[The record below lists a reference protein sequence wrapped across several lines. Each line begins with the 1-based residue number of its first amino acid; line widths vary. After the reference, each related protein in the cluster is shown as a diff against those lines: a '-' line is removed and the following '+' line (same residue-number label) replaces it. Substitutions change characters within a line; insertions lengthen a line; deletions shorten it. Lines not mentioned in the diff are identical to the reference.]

1 MRTIWC
7 IFLLTVLSLTLS
19 SQEKKN
25 YDAARTDQPPVID
38 GKIEDIWKQAPKGGD
53 FWMHEPT
60 NHRDPSFETH
70 FYVLYD
76 DQALYIAC
84 FMQDPHPDSIMTE
97 LGERDKFDA
106 LNADHISVDVLPFND
121 GLNGNAFKVSAANLQ
136 GDEKY
141 SPSGVD
147 VNWDAVWQSATRI
160 TDSGWVAEM
169 KIPWSELR
177 FAEKPEQIWG
187 FTIWRHIR
195 RYREWDTW
203 NDMDKNTN
211 NIFAEYGTLSN
222 IKNITPPLRLSLMP
236 YFSSYADIHK
246 GKTDFSY
253 NGGMDLKYGINESFT
268 LDMTLIPD
276 FGQVMSDDIVLNL
289 SPYEVRYDEKRQF
302 FTEGTELFNKGN
314 IFYSRRIGD
323 TPRDRR
329 EVRNKL
335 DSGETIVENP
345 EKSQLINAT
354 KISGRTRNGLGI
366 GFFNAMTSNTFAK
379 VKDPRGETRKISTQP
394 FTNYNMIVLDQN
406 LSNNSYLA
414 LANTNTSIFDDGYSA
429 NVSGTDFNIKNKKQ
443 TYSLSGNVFISQKY
457 RSLSLPEYGHKYNLN
472 LNKEKGSF
480 IFALRHKTFSDKFD
494 PNDMGYLAKNN
505 YRNNQLML
513 KHRIVNQRGNILNW
527 NNTLTTTHE
536 QLYNP
541 SDFADLYFSLS
552 STGTFKNH
560 LTMSFY
566 GDWHP
571 VEQQDYFEARVKLN
585 KFNRPPSWNTGFW
598 FSSDYRKRLAF
609 DGGGEYFSAS
619 DWNTK
624 RFMLRLEPRFRV
636 NTQVFMTLG
645 SKFERAFNERGFTDY
660 IAPDILF
667 GERNTQTV
675 TNTFTFRY
683 IMNVKHALNLRVRHY
698 WASVN
703 YHDHFY
709 LKEDGDLAA
718 RQTQENYDINFNAF
732 NVDLSYTWRFAPGS
746 EVSLVWK
753 SELLKQT
760 DHIYKYYLQSLN
772 EVFNTSQLNSL
783 SVKIIYYL
791 DYSSI
796 KNKLS

>member
-7 IFLLTVLSLTLS
+7 ILFLALLSGTLS
-19 SQEKKN
+19 SQEKKD
-25 YDAARTDQPPVID
+25 YDAARTDQAPVID
-38 GKIEDIWKQAPKGGD
+38 GKIEKLWKQAPRGGD

-60 NHRDPSFETH
+60 NHREPSFETN

-84 FMQDPHPDSIMTE
+84 FMHDPHPDSIMTE
-97 LGERDKFDA
+97 LGERDKFNS

-141 SPSGVD
+141 SPAGVD
-147 VNWDAVWQSATRI
+147 VNWDAVWQSATRVV
-160 TDSGWVAEM
+160 DSGWVAEM

-177 FAEKPEQIWG
+177 FAEKPEQVWG

-236 YFSSYADIHK
+236 YFSTYSDIYK
-246 GKTDFSY
+246 GETNFSY

-276 FGQVMSDDIVLNL
+276 FGQVLSDDVVLNL
-289 SPYEVRYDEKRQF
+289 SPYEVQYDEKRQF

-323 TPRDRR
+323 TPKHRQ
-329 EVRNKL
+329 EVQNKL
-335 DSGETIVENP
+335 DSGETVTENP
-345 EKSQLINAT
+345 EKTQLINAT
-354 KISGRTRNGLGI
+354 KISGRTNGGLGI

-379 VKDPRGETRKISTQP
+379 VENPQGETRQISTQP

-406 LSNNSYLA
+406 LPNNSYLA
-414 LANTNTSIFDDGYSA
+414 LANTNASIFKDGYSA
-429 NVSGTDFNIKNKKQ
+429 NVSGTDFDIKNKKQ
-443 TYSLSGNVFISQKY
+443 TYSLGGKIFISQKY
-457 RSLSLPEYGHKYNLN
+457 RSLSTTEYGHKYNLS

-480 IFALRHKTFSDKFD
+480 VFALRHKTFSDKFD
-494 PNDMGYLAKNN
+494 PNDMGYLSKNN

-527 NNTLTTTHE
+527 NNTFTVSHE
-536 QLYNP
+536 QLYDP
-541 SDFADLYFSLS
+541 SRFSYVYLSLS

-560 LTMSFY
+560 LSMSFY
-566 GDWHP
+566 GNWHP
-571 VEQQDYFEARVKLN
+571 VKVQDYFEARVKLN
-585 KFNRPPSWNTGFW
+585 KFTRPSSWNSGFW

-609 DGGGEYFSAS
+609 DGGAEYSSAS
-619 DWNTK
+619 DWGSK
-624 RFMLRLEPRFRV
+624 SFMMRLEPRFRV
-636 NTQVFMTLG
+636 NNQIFMTLG
-645 SKFERAFNERGFTDY
+645 SKLERAFNERGFTDY
-660 IAPDILF
+660 PEPEILF
-667 GERNTQTV
+667 GERNTQTI

-683 IMNVKHALNLRVRHY
+683 IMNVKHALNMRVRHY
-698 WASVN
+698 WARVN
-703 YHDHFY
+703 YHKHFY
-709 LKEDGDLAA
+709 LEKDGSLSPTHTN
-718 RQTQENYDINFNAF
+718 QNYDINFNAF

-746 EVSLVWK
+746 ELSIVWK
-753 SELLKQT
+753 SELLKKTNQT
-760 DHIYKYYLQSLN
+760 YKYYQESLN
-772 EVFNTSQLNSL
+772 EVFNTSQFNSL
-783 SVKIIYYL
+783 SAKVIYYL
-791 DYSSI
+791 DYNSI